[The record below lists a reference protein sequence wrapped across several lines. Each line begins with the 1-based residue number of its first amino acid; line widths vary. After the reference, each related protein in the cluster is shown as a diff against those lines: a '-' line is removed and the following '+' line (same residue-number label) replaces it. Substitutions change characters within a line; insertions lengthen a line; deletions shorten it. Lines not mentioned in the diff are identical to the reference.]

1 MKLSSFFVISV
12 CSLLIISCSN
22 TKISSKKSI
31 EAAVEVPDR
40 WASITLKHGN
50 KTEKWLESFNDPLM
64 LKLIEEAKKN
74 NLDIQLA
81 AANMEKAW
89 LLAKQSAV
97 ALEPVAN
104 VSLANTSSGQI
115 NNSAVSQNYNL
126 GVTASWELDVWGRIR
141 SGVSSAKASA
151 QAAEADYIYA
161 QHSISA
167 NIAKAYLKAVEAN
180 LQIEISKMNLSIL
193 RDIMRIVQVKY
204 DNGLV
209 SGQDMALTRTN
220 LAVAKDNLIALEG
233 SKRDA
238 LRSLEL
244 LLGRYPNAEID
255 VAKKLPDLPLAPP
268 AGIPSEVLE
277 RRPDIVAAE
286 RRVASAFSATE
297 QVKAAGLPK
306 FSLTSTVSGSSKSLS
321 NILNPVNVVWQLG
334 ANILAPLLD
343 GGKSEADIEIATVEQ
358 KQAITN
364 YVKTAI
370 SAFFEVESNLDLG
383 VVLKNREIALKEVL
397 NQSDKTYK
405 IAKLRYKEG
414 EIDLFD
420 TLSIQ
425 QQTISAESN
434 LLSMKRTQ
442 LEQRI
447 NMYLSLGGSW

>member
-31 EAAVEVPDR
+31 EAAVEVPDM

-81 AANMEKAW
+81 AVNMEKAW

-141 SGVSSAKASA
+141 SGVSAAKASA

-193 RDIMRIVQVKY
+193 RDIMRIVKVKY

>member
-1 MKLSSFFVISV
+1 MISA
-12 CSLLIISCSN
+12 CSLLILSCSN
-22 TKISSKKSI
+22 TPTSSKQSI
-31 EAAVEVPDR
+31 ESVVQVPDR
-40 WASITLKHGN
+40 WTSIASKHGDI
-50 KTEKWLESFNDPLM
+50 TEKWLESFNDPLM

-81 AANMEKAW
+81 AANMEKTW
-89 LLAKQSAV
+89 LLAKQSGV

-104 VSLANTSSGQI
+104 VSFANTRSGQV
-115 NNSAVSQNYNL
+115 NNSATNQGYNL

-141 SGVSSAKASA
+141 SGISAAKASA

-167 NIAKAYLKAVEAN
+167 NIAKAYLKAIEAN
-180 LQIEISKMNLSIL
+180 LQIGIAKMNLSIL
-193 RDIMRIVQVKY
+193 EEIMRIVKVKY

-209 SGQDMALTRTN
+209 SGQDIALTRTN
-220 LAVAKDNLIALEG
+220 LAVAKDKLIALEG

-238 LRSLEL
+238 LRVLEL
-244 LLGRYPNAEID
+244 LLGRYPKAEID
-255 VAKKLPDLPLAPP
+255 VAMMLPNLPLAPP

-306 FSLTSTVSGSSKSLS
+306 FSLTSTVSGASKSLS
-321 NILNPVNVVWQLG
+321 NILNPVNVAWQLG
-334 ANILAPLLD
+334 ANIIAPLLD
-343 GGKSEADIEIATVEQ
+343 GGKRKIDIEIATVEQ

-364 YVKTAI
+364 YVKTAT
-370 SAFFEVESNLDLG
+370 SAFFEVENNLDLR
-383 VVLKNREIALKEVL
+383 VVLKNRERALTEVL
-397 NQSDKTYK
+397 NQSNKAYK
-405 IAKLRYKEG
+405 IAELRYKEG

-425 QQTISAESN
+425 QQTVSAESN
-434 LLSMKRTQ
+434 LLSMKRVQ
-442 LEQRI
+442 LEQQV
-447 NMYLSLGGSW
+447 NLYLSLGGSW